1 MSENPNK
8 KIAFQGLPGAY
19 SDMACRAAY
28 PDMEPLP
35 CPTFEETFAAV
46 AESRALFAMIPI
58 ENSIAG
64 RVADIHRL
72 LPGSDL
78 HIVGEHFQPVNHH
91 LLGCSG
97 SSVENLIEVHSHIH
111 ALAQCRS
118 LIRKLGVQGRVV
130 ADTAGAAA
138 AISKAGDKR
147 HGAIASQLAAKIY
160 GLQVLQENVEDA
172 EHNTT
177 RFVVMSK
184 EPVDP
189 NPTDGKIITTF
200 VFEVRNIPAALYKA
214 LGGFATN
221 GINMLKLESYLGS
234 DSFTSAQFYADVAG
248 HPTDT
253 SLRLALEE
261 LGFFSRTVTILG
273 VYAADSYRDN
283 AVRGEPISF

>member
-1 MSENPNK
+1 MSKELNNR
-8 KIAFQGLPGAY
+8 IAFQGVPGAY
-19 SDMACRAAY
+19 SDMACRTAY
-28 PDMEPLP
+28 PDMEPFP
-35 CPTFEETFAAV
+35 CSTFEETFSAV
-46 AESRALFAMIPI
+46 SEGKAVFAMIPI

-64 RVADIHRL
+64 RVADIHHL
-72 LPGSDL
+72 LPGSEL
-78 HIVGEHFQPVNHH
+78 HIIGEHFQGVNHH
-91 LLGCSG
+91 LLACDG
-97 SSVENLIEVHSHIH
+97 SSIESLTEVHSHIH

-118 LIRKLGVQGRVV
+118 LIRELKVRGRVV

-138 AISKAGDKR
+138 EIGRLNDKS
-147 HGAIASQLAAKIY
+147 HGAIASRLAAEIY
-160 GLQVLQENVEDA
+160 GLTILRENVEDA

-189 NPTDGKIITTF
+189 SPVDGPIITTF
-200 VFEVRNIPAALYKA
+200 VFEIRNIPAALYKA

-248 HPTDT
+248 HPNETP
-253 SLRLALEE
+253 LRLALEE

-273 VYAADSYRDN
+273 VYPADSYRQRS
-283 AVRGEPISF
+283 V